1 MTTEK
6 PELRPLNTL
15 NLTVV
20 SLERF
25 LFAMRTIAEN
35 DLWDDAHQH
44 LKSRGCDTVAISIE
58 PILALQGM
66 LRKRRAS
73 GWVSPASTAG
83 AAAGSTAGVAAGS
96 TAGAAA
102 DRTPQEERVDRFI
115 ASACAPPPHYPPR
128 PPDDWPKGPWDP
140 PLMEE

>member
-1 MTTEK
+1 MTTEQ
-6 PELRPLNTL
+6 PELRPLNPL

-25 LFAMRTIAEN
+25 FYAMRTIAEN
-35 DLWDDAHQH
+35 DLWDDAHRH
-44 LKSRGCDTVAISIE
+44 LKSRGCDTIAISVE

-66 LRKRRAS
+66 LRKRRTSS
-73 GWVSPASTAG
+73 GVSPAATAG
-83 AAAGSTAGVAAGS
+83 ATAGI
-96 TAGAAA
+96 TAGAPPE
-102 DRTPQEERVDRFI
+102 RTPQEERVDRFI

-140 PLMEE
+140 PMLEE

>member
-6 PELRPLNTL
+6 TELRPLNTL

-25 LFAMRTIAEN
+25 IFAMRTIAEN
-35 DLWDDAHQH
+35 DLWDDAYKH
-44 LKSRGCDTVAISIE
+44 LKSRGCDTIAVSVE

-66 LRKRRAS
+66 LRKRRAPS
-73 GWVSPASTAG
+73 GVSPASAEGAVAGITAG
-83 AAAGSTAGVAAGS
+83 AAPQ
-96 TAGAAA
+96 
-102 DRTPQEERVDRFI
+102 RTPQEERVDRFI

-128 PPDDWPKGPWDP
+128 PPDDWPEGPWDP
-140 PLMEE
+140 PRMEM